1 MFKDRSGMFE
11 DFGFKLVV
19 INSIL
24 EENTSFAEDLKKM
37 KEKYVDN
44 YDGDGYEC
52 ISEMIDY
59 FENLQ
64 LNKEDL
70 GLVRE
75 LVFDGGEDIYF
86 LIMTCWDGESDEF
99 DVQSI
104 KGFEKLPNLERV
116 VWISMCDEALMEGF
130 KENGIKVD

>member
-52 ISEMIDY
+52 IPEMIDY

-86 LIMTCWDGESDEF
+86 LIMTCWDGESD
-99 DVQSI
+99 
-104 KGFEKLPNLERV
+104 LERV